1 MGGSLCLPPD
11 PAPVEGSGGV
21 DEPPVRLVAKG
32 FREAADAG
40 AGESG
45 TGVAPKWMKKKVPVG
60 IAPT

>member
-11 PAPVEGSGGV
+11 PAPGIGRGGV
-21 DEPPVRLVAKG
+21 DEPPARHFAKG
-32 FREAADAG
+32 FRDSADSG